1 MVIKVIV
8 DTWQV
13 GVGKILSNLSG
24 HRTDALWRNDVAR
37 KLIAHETASA
47 VRARCRWIEYRN
59 LNAGRIHETAEIA
72 ANEILRWHGDQ
83 TSSLPSPGVKQSQAS
98 KEEGLVSSVVDLR
111 QDKRSTNGK
120 STFVLPEFG
129 FFRLEERTR
138 VQPIVAEMIENAAVE
153 LVRSRF
159 DVHVCEPN
167 SESAVLRVERI
178 RNNTEFADHFD
189 EWADFG

>member
-1 MVIKVIV
+1 
-8 DTWQV
+8 QV

-59 LNAGRIHETAEIA
+59 LNAGRIHEAAEIA

-129 FFRLEERTR
+129 FFRLEEPKRR
-138 VQPIVAEMIENAAVE
+138 QPNLPQTIQKCC
-153 LVRSRF
+153 LGPGRSRF
-159 DVHVCEPN
+159 RDP
-167 SESAVLRVERI
+167 L
-178 RNNTEFADHFD
+178 
-189 EWADFG
+189 W